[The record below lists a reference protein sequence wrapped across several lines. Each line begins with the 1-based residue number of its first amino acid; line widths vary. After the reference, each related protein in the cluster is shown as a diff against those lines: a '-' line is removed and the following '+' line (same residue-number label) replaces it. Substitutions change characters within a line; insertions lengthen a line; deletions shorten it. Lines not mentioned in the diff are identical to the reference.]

1 MRREARGRRSL
12 PSCPYFLLRM
22 MPEKKWST
30 WGIEFGSR
38 AVTWLSTAR
47 VGSSPRRLLAGPTLL
62 VSGTRQGLRTHE
74 KRS

>member
-1 MRREARGRRSL
+1 
-12 PSCPYFLLRM
+12 M

-30 WGIEFGSR
+30 WGIELGSR